1 MFSAQTYKNRRQQIA
16 TKVGKGFI
24 LITGNEDSP
33 KNYRDNTYPFRQDSN
48 FLYCCG
54 IDKPGLYLGIDC
66 DSGKT
71 ILYGED
77 ITIDHIVWMGDQPK
91 LRELANLAGIEDVA
105 NLEDLESRLS
115 HLSRQNESLH
125 YLPQYRALN
134 REKLTEWL
142 DVETL
147 TPSKYL
153 IMAMINTRSYK
164 EAQELTQ
171 IESALE
177 LTRDMHHYVRD
188 HAQPGMIESELC
200 GTISGMAQKK
210 GGDLAYGVIL
220 TVNGHTLHNHYHG
233 NILKSGQLILGD
245 FGCETPM
252 HYASDITRTWPVDGK
267 LTAQQKAI
275 YQIVGDAHTAAV
287 DALAP
292 GRSYRDVHLISS
304 LVIATGLKELGLMKG
319 DPAEA
324 VKAGAHALFFPH
336 GLGHMMGLD
345 VHDMEDLG
353 EDFVGYDEK
362 IKRSDQFGLKS
373 LRLGRDL
380 EPGFVLTV
388 EPGVYFIPQLID
400 QWQADGKHNDFINFP
415 ALNAFRNFSGIRLED
430 NYVITE
436 NGSRLL
442 GPVIDK

>member
-16 TKVGKGFI
+16 SKVGKGFI

-33 KNYRDNTYPFRQDSN
+33 KNYHDNTYPFRQDSN

-77 ITIDHIVWMGDQPK
+77 ISIDHIVWMGDQPK
-91 LRELANLAGIEDVA
+91 LRELADLAGIEDVA
-105 NLEDLESRLS
+105 SLEDLESRLS

-125 YLPQYRALN
+125 YLPPYRALN
-134 REKLTEWL
+134 REKLKSWL

-147 TPSKYL
+147 TPSKNL
-153 IMAMINTRSYK
+153 IMAVINTRSYK
-164 EAQELTQ
+164 EEQELAQ
-171 IESALE
+171 IETALE

-188 HAQPGMIESELC
+188 HARPGILESELC
-200 GTISGMAQKK
+200 GAISGMAQKK

-220 TVNGHTLHNHYHG
+220 TVNGQTLHNHYHG
-233 NILKSGQLILGD
+233 NTLKSGQLVLGD

-292 GRSYRDVHLISS
+292 GRSFRDIHLLSS
-304 LVIATGLKELGLMKG
+304 LVIATGLKELGLMKS

-353 EDFVGYDEK
+353 EDFVGYDDK
-362 IKRSDQFGLKS
+362 IKRSDQFGLKA
-373 LRLGRDL
+373 LRLGRTL
-380 EPGFVLTV
+380 ESGFVLTV
-388 EPGVYFIPQLID
+388 EPGIYFIPQLID
-400 QWQADGKHNDFINFP
+400 QWQAEGKHKDFINFP
-415 ALNAFRNFSGIRLED
+415 ALNAYRNFSGIRLED
-430 NYVITE
+430 NFVITE
-436 NGSRLL
+436 NGGRLL

>member
-1 MFSAQTYKNRRQQIA
+1 MFSAQTYKNRRDQIA
-16 TKVGKGFI
+16 SKVGKGFI

-33 KNYRDNTYPFRQDSN
+33 KNYHDNTYPFRQDSN

-54 IDKPGLYLGIDC
+54 INKPGLFLGIDC
-66 DSGKT
+66 ESGKT

-91 LRELANLAGIEDVA
+91 LGALADLAGIEEVA
-105 NLEDLESRLS
+105 SLSDLESRLS
-115 HLSRQNESLH
+115 HLSRQNASLH
-125 YLPQYRALN
+125 YLPPYRALN
-134 REKLTEWL
+134 REKLKEWL

-147 TPSKYL
+147 TPSKNL
-153 IMAMINTRSYK
+153 IMAIINTRSYK
-164 EAQELTQ
+164 EAQELAE
-171 IESALE
+171 IESALV
-177 LTRDMHHYVRD
+177 LTKEMHHYVRD
-188 HAQPGMIESELC
+188 NVRPGMLESELY
-200 GTISGMAQKK
+200 GVISGIAKSK

-220 TVNGHTLHNHYHG
+220 TKDGQTLHNHYHG
-233 NILKSGQLILGD
+233 NTLESGQLVLGD

-252 HYASDITRTWPVDGK
+252 NYASDITRTWPVDGV

-287 DALAP
+287 EALAP
-292 GRSYRDVHLISS
+292 GRSFRDVHLISS

-324 VKAGAHALFFPH
+324 VKEGAHALFFPH

-353 EDFVGYDEK
+353 EDLVGYDEK

-373 LRLGRDL
+373 LRLGRVL

-388 EPGVYFIPQLID
+388 EPGIYFIPQLID
-400 QWQADGKHNDFINFP
+400 QWQAEGKLKDFINYP
-415 ALNAFRNFSGIRLED
+415 ALNSYRKFSGIRLED

-436 NGSRLL
+436 SGSKLL
-442 GPVIDK
+442 GPEIDK

>member
-1 MFSAQTYKNRRQQIA
+1 MFSAQTYKSRRDQIVS
-16 TKVGKGFI
+16 KVGKGFI
-24 LITGNEDSP
+24 LITGNEESP
-33 KNYRDNTYPFRQDSN
+33 KNYHDNTYSFRQDSN

-54 IDKPGLYLGIDC
+54 INKSGLFLGIDC
-66 DSGKT
+66 ESGKT

-91 LRELANLAGIEDVA
+91 LRELADLAGIEDIA
-105 NLEDLESRLS
+105 SLADLESRLS
-115 HLSRQNESLH
+115 YLSRKNESLH
-125 YLPQYRALN
+125 YLPPYRALN
-134 REKLTEWL
+134 RERLKEWL

-147 TPSKYL
+147 TPSKNL
-153 IMAMINTRSYK
+153 IMAMVNTRSYK
-164 EAQELTQ
+164 EEQELAE
-171 IESALE
+171 IEAAVAI
-177 LTRDMHHYVRD
+177 TREMHHYVRD
-188 HAQPGMIESELC
+188 HARPGMLESELY
-200 GTISGMAQKK
+200 GVISGMAKKK

-220 TVNGHTLHNHYHG
+220 TVNGQTLHNHYHG
-233 NILKSGQLILGD
+233 NTLASGQLILGD

-252 HYASDITRTWPVDGK
+252 NYASDITRTWPVDGV
-267 LTAQQKAI
+267 LSSQQKEI
-275 YQIVGDAHTAAV
+275 YQIVGDAHSAAV

-292 GRSYRDVHLISS
+292 GRTYRDVHLLSS

-353 EDFVGYDEK
+353 EDLVGYDEK

-373 LRLGRDL
+373 LRLGREL

-400 QWQADGKHNDFINFP
+400 QWQAEGKHKDFINYP
-415 ALNAFRNFSGIRLED
+415 ALNDYRDFSGIRLED
-430 NYVITE
+430 NFVITE

-442 GPVIDK
+442 GPEIDK